1 MNDKTNDKLRFV
13 TMSAVALIDLH
24 GIDAAMVA
32 AARAAAKLRHGDA
45 EGARIW
51 RDVRLEIERIQTID
65 RFAARG

>member
-1 MNDKTNDKLRFV
+1 MNDGTRFV
-13 TMSAVALIDLH
+13 AMSAKALIDWF

-32 AARAAAKLRHGDA
+32 AARAAAKLRNGDP

-65 RFAARG
+65 RLAMRA